1 MTIVRLL
8 RYGQDVGIDSDG
20 HQLQRCHYTNVIGH
34 MTVRGALYA
43 TIQHT
48 DVSTN
53 STWNAID
60 VILIGV
66 LAI

>member
-34 MTVRGALYA
+34 ITVRWASDA

-48 DVSTN
+48 GVSTN
-53 STWNAID
+53 STGNAID
-60 VILIGV
+60 RILIEV